1 MVSPN
6 SPLNNMSVKLEIEV
20 IKRFRDLAP
29 FIPPKCLVF
38 RQRNSDQT
46 VLCLDFVDCPQ
57 KLKMSPTKWSKIT
70 ILLANSCN
78 ELGLAES
85 LVFKNGKQILGWIG
99 LEPIE

>member
-1 MVSPN
+1 MSSPN
-6 SPLNNMSVKLEIEV
+6 SQFNPTSRALEKEV

-38 RQRNSDQT
+38 RQRDPNQT

-57 KLKMSPTKWSKIT
+57 KLKMSLQKWSKIT
-70 ILLANSCN
+70 LLLANSCE
-78 ELGLAES
+78 ELGLAKS
-85 LVFKNGKQILGWIG
+85 LLFKNGQQILEWIS